1 MGKNKLIKALRK
13 TANDLDNGCEY
24 EWGHM
29 ARCNAG
35 CLVQNLMDKTQ
46 MEVLEMVNGQLDEW
60 TEYAD
65 AYCKGTHQFID
76 DLFQELAQHGLSHE
90 DVLHLE
96 NLSDPKITSTFP
108 KEVRYMQRNNPNHV
122 SKYMRRFAE
131 QLELEAES

>member
-1 MGKNKLIKALRK
+1 MIKNKLIKALHK
-13 TANDLDNGCEY
+13 TADDLDNGCQY

-35 CLVQNLMDKTQ
+35 CLVQNLMEKSQT
-46 MEVLEMVNGQLDEW
+46 EVVEMVNGHLDEW

-76 DLFQELAQHGLSHE
+76 DLFLELETYGLSHK

-96 NLSDPKITSTFP
+96 YLSDPKITRTFP
-108 KEVRYMQRNNPNHV
+108 KESRYLQRNNPNHV

-131 QLELEAES
+131 QLETIS

>member
-1 MGKNKLIKALRK
+1 MAKNKLIKALHK
-13 TANDLDNGCEY
+13 TADGLDNGCQY

-35 CLVQNLMDKTQ
+35 CLVQNLMEKSQT
-46 MEVLEMVNGQLDEW
+46 EVIEMVHGHLDEW

-76 DLFQELAQHGLSHE
+76 DLFLELETYGLSHK

-96 NLSDPKITSTFP
+96 YLSDPTILRSLP
-108 KEVRYMQRNNPNHV
+108 ENRRYLQRNDPKDV
-122 SKYMRRFAE
+122 SDYMRSFAGK
-131 QLELEAES
+131 LELQD

>member
-1 MGKNKLIKALRK
+1 MKRKKLIVALQK
-13 TANDLDNGCEY
+13 TADDLDNGFEY

-35 CLVQNLMDKTQ
+35 CLVRNLMDKTQ
-46 MEVLEMVNGQLDEW
+46 TEVVEMVDGHLDEW

-65 AYCKGTHQFID
+65 AYCKGTNKFID
-76 DLFQELAQHGLSHE
+76 DLFQELEDYGLSHE

-96 NLSDPKITSTFP
+96 NLSDPKITGTFP
-108 KEVRYMQRNNPNHV
+108 LETRYLQRNNPKHV

-131 QLELEAES
+131 QLDTVAE

>member
-1 MGKNKLIKALRK
+1 
-13 TANDLDNGCEY
+13 
-24 EWGHM
+24 M

-46 MEVLEMVNGQLDEW
+46 TEVVEMVNGHLDEW

-65 AYCKGTHQFID
+65 AYCKGTHKFID
-76 DLFQELAQHGLSHE
+76 DLFQELEDYGLSHE

-96 NLSDPKITSTFP
+96 NLSDPKITGTFP
-108 KEVRYMQRNNPNHV
+108 LETRYLQRNNPKHV

-131 QLELEAES
+131 QLDTVVE

>member
-1 MGKNKLIKALRK
+1 MGKKKLIKALRK

-46 MEVLEMVNGQLDEW
+46 SEVVEMVNGHLDEW

-76 DLFQELAQHGLSHE
+76 DLFQELEQHGLSHE

-108 KEVRYMQRNNPNHV
+108 KDVRHMQRNNPYHV

-131 QLELEAES
+131 QLELETDS

>member
-1 MGKNKLIKALRK
+1 MKKQKLILALQK
-13 TANDLDNGCEY
+13 TADNLDNGCEY

-46 MEVLEMVNGQLDEW
+46 TEVVEMVNGHLDEW

-65 AYCKGTHQFID
+65 AYCKGTHKFID
-76 DLFQELAQHGLSHE
+76 DLFQELEDYGLSHE

-96 NLSDPKITSTFP
+96 NLSDPKITGTFP
-108 KEVRYMQRNNPNHV
+108 LENRYLQRNNPKEV
-122 SKYMRRFAE
+122 STYMRRFAE
-131 QLELEAES
+131 QLDTVAE